1 MPFEDPKKILLTGLS
16 FAGSISWTGPILNSK
31 QSQKEAPLVF
41 SQLFVMGPHPD
52 DLHYFDIFKGLKDEA
67 MLNIYAAGISAREI
81 SHEFL
86 IRRGTLEGVS
96 RKDIEQRFG
105 FFPEA

>member
-1 MPFEDPKKILLTGLS
+1 MNFEGLT
-16 FAGSISWTGPILNSK
+16 PRPR
-31 QSQKEAPLVF
+31 APLAL

-52 DLHYFDIFKGLKDEA
+52 DLHYFDIFKDLIDEA

-86 IRRGTLEGVS
+86 VRRGVLEGVF